1 MPTPSQTWTLPE
13 EHRTEGE
20 AAADLAPANPEGDT
34 VDVWAY
40 LAENINEF
48 AVAKSIVDHFE
59 ANPKDLHNV
68 NVDTFGLFLRAKV
81 TIKREQIAFAI
92 EQRATEDAKQAVL
105 KAREESRSA
114 RGMLRRAIGFGR
126 SLRLAI
132 SANPAPAAL
141 AACMVLVMWFR

>member
-1 MPTPSQTWTLPE
+1 MPNPSQTWTLTG
-13 EHRTEGE
+13 EHQTEAE
-20 AAADLAPANPEGDT
+20 SAADPAPANPEGDT

-48 AVAKSIVDHFE
+48 AVAKSI
-59 ANPKDLHNV
+59 
-68 NVDTFGLFLRAKV
+68 VDTFGLFLRAKV